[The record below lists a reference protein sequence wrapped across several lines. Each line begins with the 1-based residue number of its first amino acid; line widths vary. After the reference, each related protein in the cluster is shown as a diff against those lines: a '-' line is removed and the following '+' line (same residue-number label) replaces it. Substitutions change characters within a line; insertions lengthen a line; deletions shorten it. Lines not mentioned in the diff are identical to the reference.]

1 MKCVVCQSGD
11 VQRFIAEPRDREYFT
26 TAAVDDVVID
36 LCKHCLSLFQDP
48 QPTAEQCASY
58 YPPDYQNYM
67 SGRVPLLSSLL
78 EKQQKKAAKAFLMAY
93 GQDAV
98 ILDFGCGD
106 GLFLRCLE
114 GLGAKNLFGFEPNY
128 RESNKSAPLRSMIVG
143 KLDDLMTQGIQFD
156 VIRMN
161 HVIEHLAD
169 LDAEMLLLR
178 RLLKPGGRIVGQ
190 TPNPA
195 HFSVRLFG
203 AFWGALHFPYHTV
216 LLSPKGLREAA
227 PRWHMQLVQLRGTI
241 MPTVWSMSAENWLK
255 KVLDSQRRGR
265 LPIYSLLVF
274 GGLCI
279 AVVDRLINQNETGV
293 YDFVLEAV

>member
-1 MKCVVCQSGD
+1 MKCVVCLHGE
-11 VQRFIAEPRDREYFT
+11 VKGLIAAPCDYEYFT
-26 TAAVDDVVID
+26 TPAVDDVVIES
-36 LCKHCLSLFQDP
+36 CGSCRSLFQAP
-48 QPTAEQCASY
+48 MPTAEQCASY

-78 EKQQKKAAKAFLMAY
+78 ERQQKKAAQAFLKAH
-93 GQDAV
+93 GRDAV

-114 GLGAKNLFGFEPNY
+114 AQGAKNLFGFEPNY
-128 RESNKSAPLRSMIVG
+128 RETNSSAPSQSTIVG
-143 KLDDLMTQGIQFD
+143 RLEDLLDQGLEFD

-178 RLLKPGGRIVGQ
+178 RLLKRGGKIVGQ

-195 HFSVRLFG
+195 HFSVKLFG
-203 AFWGALHFPYHTV
+203 SLWGALHFPYHTV
-216 LLSPKGLREAA
+216 LLSPKGIREAA
-227 PRWHMQLVQLRGTI
+227 PRWEMRVAELRGTI
-241 MPTVWSMSAENWLK
+241 MPTVWSMSIENWLK
-255 KVLDSQRRGR
+255 KTFASKRRGR
-265 LPIYSLLVF
+265 LPVYSLLVM

-279 AVVDRLINQNETGV
+279 SLVDLAINRHETGV